1 MLKKGPSASFSARK
15 RPQRTPE
22 GTPPALAS
30 PAALLSGLVEH
41 PVKLDK
47 VIMGQGWID
56 VRVQSSM
63 DADELAGLL
72 NDPWMIGVWQEDG
85 MTHLYWPHERW
96 TSETR
101 QDLTAVVQR
110 FGIDTASIE
119 VHSLPYEDWNAAWAR
134 SVKPLRV
141 GQRIVIRPSWEA
153 AALKASDVEL
163 VLDPKQAFG
172 TGHHATTQLLLEWLE
187 AHIHGGERV
196 LDVGTGSGILAM
208 VALRLGAASAWGIDH
223 DPIAIECAH
232 DYAIE
237 NGFGM
242 ELTLDTSGLTDLSAR
257 QFDIVL
263 ANLDRRTLLDANDA
277 LASCLNRHSRLVL
290 SGILAD
296 DRADLLHAFR
306 QAGCD
311 LVWEQE
317 RDGWLAMA
325 FACRQKRRV

>member
-1 MLKKGPSASFSARK
+1 
-15 RPQRTPE
+15 
-22 GTPPALAS
+22 
-30 PAALLSGLVEH
+30 
-41 PVKLDK
+41 
-47 VIMGQGWID
+47 MGQGWID
-56 VRVQSSM
+56 VQVQSSM
-63 DADELAGLL
+63 DAGELAGLL
-72 NDPWMIGVWQEDG
+72 NDPWMMGGWQENG
-85 MTHLYWPHERW
+85 MIHLYWPHERW
-96 TSETR
+96 TAETR
-101 QDLTAVVQR
+101 QDLTALVQR
-110 FGIDTASIE
+110 FGIDAASIA
-119 VHSLPYEDWNAAWAR
+119 VHSVPDEDWNAAWAR

-141 GQRIVIRPSWEA
+141 GQRIVIRPSWETI
-153 AALKASDVEL
+153 ALKADDVEL

-223 DPIAIECAH
+223 DPVAIECAH
-232 DYAIE
+232 GYAIE
-237 NGFGM
+237 NGFGT
-242 ELTLDTSGLTDLSAR
+242 ELTLDTSALTDLSAR

-277 LASCLNRHSRLVL
+277 LACCLDGHSRLVL
-290 SGILAD
+290 SGLLAD
-296 DRADLLHAFR
+296 DRADLLHAFS

-325 FACRQKRRV
+325 FIRRQKRRV